1 MNIIIGSRGS
11 KLALKQTEY
20 VRDMLQNAYP
30 MHTYEIKIIHT
41 MGDRNQ
47 NMPLDQMD
55 AKGIFVNEIE
65 NELLHHTIDLAV
77 HSLKDMPST
86 MSDGLTY
93 AKTLKPSDYRDCLV
107 LKNNQRLADLP
118 LGSIIATGSKRRKY
132 QLLKMRPDLQIVG
145 IRGNVNTRIEKM
157 QNQNIDGLV
166 LASAGLKRLG
176 LTHMISEY
184 LSEDEMIPACGQGIL
199 ALQVCQDSP
208 LLEMFDH
215 IGDDEAQL
223 RLELECL
230 YLATVNGG
238 CHIPVGSYAKIEEQS
253 VHFYALLGDEE
264 GQHLVK
270 TDAVFALDEAKQ
282 KVIEIAN
289 QLKEQVYER

>member
-1 MNIIIGSRGS
+1 
-11 KLALKQTEY
+11 
-20 VRDMLQNAYP
+20 
-30 MHTYEIKIIHT
+30 
-41 MGDRNQ
+41 
-47 NMPLDQMD
+47 
-55 AKGIFVNEIE
+55 
-65 NELLHHTIDLAV
+65 
-77 HSLKDMPST
+77 
-86 MSDGLTY
+86 
-93 AKTLKPSDYRDCLV
+93 
-107 LKNNQRLADLP
+107 
-118 LGSIIATGSKRRKY
+118 
-132 QLLKMRPDLQIVG
+132 
-145 IRGNVNTRIEKM
+145 
-157 QNQNIDGLV
+157 
-166 LASAGLKRLG
+166 
-176 LTHMISEY
+176 
-184 LSEDEMIPACGQGIL
+184 MIPACGQGIL

-238 CHIPVGSYAKIEEQS
+238 CHIPVGSYAKIEDQS